1 MARSGGVGD
10 VPDDG
15 DEARGGIR
23 SSDDITRDEL
33 RRAMAARGDASS
45 SGGSSDADDGD
56 AAGSSGRSYRI
67 TVRDWEV
74 FRYTLPDFFPDFN
87 ETPLEAR
94 MNAGADTGMST
105 AGTEGRTRKDAREG
119 GGGGGTRKSYVWK
132 RGVLA
137 GTERSDPLEVI
148 AKDRERFEER
158 LRREG
163 REGSMDEDG
172 GAEGGA
178 VEIGVDGPRRAIPPP
193 PGYADKP
200 VEEFGAVTKTLVA
213 LTLFFYLTALVATSS
228 RGILGDGPPAPVPGT
243 ERALE
248 VPPPPESIVGT
259 AAGEAWINGVQKFR

>member
-1 MARSGGVGD
+1 M
-10 VPDDG
+10 PDDG
-15 DEARGGIR
+15 DEARRGTR

-45 SGGSSDADDGD
+45 SGGSGDADDGD
-56 AAGSSGRSYRI
+56 AAGGAGRSYRI

-119 GGGGGTRKSYVWK
+119 GGGGTRKSYVWK

-163 REGSMDEDG
+163 REDSMDEDG

-248 VPPPPESIVGT
+248 VSTPPESIVGT
-259 AAGEAWINGVQKFR
+259 AAGDAWINGVQKFR

>member
-1 MARSGGVGD
+1 
-10 VPDDG
+10 
-15 DEARGGIR
+15 
-23 SSDDITRDEL
+23 
-33 RRAMAARGDASS
+33 MAARGDVSS
-45 SGGSSDADDGD
+45 SGGSGDADDGD
-56 AAGSSGRSYRI
+56 AAGGAGRSYRI

-119 GGGGGTRKSYVWK
+119 GGGGTRKSYVWK

-158 LRREG
+158 LRGEG
-163 REGSMDEDG
+163 REGSMDEGG

-178 VEIGVDGPRRAIPPP
+178 VEIGVDGAETGDPSAAGIRGQTRGGIRRRDQDARGADAVLLSHRAGGDVVEGHTGRRA
-193 PGYADKP
+193 A
-200 VEEFGAVTKTLVA
+200 GAGA
-213 LTLFFYLTALVATSS
+213 
-228 RGILGDGPPAPVPGT
+228 GDGT
-243 ERALE
+243 R
-248 VPPPPESIVGT
+248 VGGAS
-259 AAGEAWINGVQKFR
+259 AAGVDRRDRGG